1 MLERWLQ
8 LMICVLVMTACGCG
22 GSGTYQTRGRVLKG
36 GAALTVVE
44 PDFVRVVLVPL
55 PEDGRK
61 VLDWYVAEF
70 NGSDGTFI
78 VKGKD
83 GKGMPPG
90 KYRVSLELMKGRR
103 DAFKGAFDAERSPL
117 VVSVQSGSDE
127 ITVDV
132 DKVELGKK

>member
-1 MLERWLQ
+1 MCKRLLP
-8 LMICVLVMTACGCG
+8 LTICVLVMTTLGCG

-36 GAALTVVE
+36 GAPLTAVE

-55 PEDGRK
+55 PEDGK
-61 VLDWYVAEF
+61 KALDWYVAEF
-70 NGSDGTFI
+70 NGSDGTFT

-90 KYRVSLELMKGRR
+90 KYRVALEHMKGRK
-103 DAFKGAFDAERSPL
+103 DAFKGAFDAERSPF
-117 VVSVQSGSDE
+117 VVSVQSASDE

-132 DKVELGKK
+132 DKAK

>member
-1 MLERWLQ
+1 MLNRLLQ
-8 LMICVLVMTACGCG
+8 LTICVLVMTIFGCG
-22 GSGTYQTRGRVLKG
+22 GSGSYQTRGRVLKG
-36 GAALTVVE
+36 GAPLTVAE

-55 PEDGRK
+55 PEDGTK

-90 KYRVSLELMKGRR
+90 KYRVALEHMQGRR
-103 DAFKGAFDAERSPL
+103 DAFKGAFDAERSPFI
-117 VVSVQSGSDE
+117 VRVQSASDE
-127 ITVDV
+127 IMVDL
-132 DKVELGKK
+132 DKAK

>member
-1 MLERWLQ
+1 MLHRWLQ
-8 LMICVLVMTACGCG
+8 LTICVLLLTTCGC

-36 GAALTVVE
+36 GAPLTVEE

-55 PEDGRK
+55 PEDGSK
-61 VLDWYVAEF
+61 VMDWYVAEF
-70 NGSDGTFI
+70 KGSDGTFI

-90 KYRVSLELMKGRR
+90 KYRVALEHMKGRR
-103 DAFKGAFDAERSPL
+103 DAFKGAFDAERSPFI
-117 VVSVQSGSDE
+117 VSVRSAGDE

-132 DKVELGKK
+132 DKAK